1 MPTDEEIKTVFIRSY
16 TGENWIHKNGF
27 LNPTLKSWID
37 TMLNEARADTA
48 KQMFKFFN
56 SISQNIVTKE
66 DWDLFIKEFNI
77 KEKEE

>member
-1 MPTDEEIKTVFIRSY
+1 
-16 TGENWIHKNGF
+16 
-27 LNPTLKSWID
+27 
-37 TMLNEARADTA
+37 
-48 KQMFKFFN
+48 MFKFFN